1 MHLKLQVRAGYIALQ
16 YLCVLTVVCVC
27 VCVCV
32 LEREHCH
39 CCTLLFVRA
48 LTLTDGETTW
58 IMAEER
64 EGGDREQRR
73 WKEDGGG
80 GGGFV
85 HRPGGGVCVCA
96 PGHMVPR
103 KKAACSGC
111 LPARVY

>member
-1 MHLKLQVRAGYIALQ
+1 MRLKLQVRACYIALQ
-16 YLCVLTVVCVC
+16 YLCVLTVMCVC
-27 VCVCV
+27 VSVR
-32 LEREHCH
+32 ERCH
-39 CCTLLFVRA
+39 CCTPLFVRA

-80 GGGFV
+80 GFV
-85 HRPGGGVCVCA
+85 HRPGGGVCVCVCA
-96 PGHMVPR
+96 GAYGTQE
-103 KKAACSGC
+103 KAACSGC